1 MFIPNTLF
9 LMQKE
14 LHGMLKERNN
24 IKRKWK
30 NDVKNKKKSGQNHI
44 WKKWILRITYTG
56 NISPKN

>member
-1 MFIPNTLF
+1 MFFPNTLF

-14 LHGMLKERNN
+14 PHGMLKERNN
-24 IKRKWK
+24 IKRKRK

-44 WKKWILRITYTG
+44 WKKWILRILYTG